1 MPITIIPTWV
11 WIFFQPAVNN
21 DWFFRIEMKLLIR
34 ALYRELRLNTLPIS
48 SLNTSWVENCHSI
61 VKRRDYLAHASLG
74 LKMESNCTSIHS
86 SRWVLSLQSAY
97 FKRTVHFFVKEIKI
111 EIYILMYMAHF
122 YSKKATAG
130 RVCLIRWFF
139 LLHRFTSS
147 MWVKTKLRPKWRS
160 IQLLSET
167 LVITNVKLIIN
178 TPSTNA
184 DFAPTT
190 R

>member
-1 MPITIIPTWV
+1 
-11 WIFFQPAVNN
+11 
-21 DWFFRIEMKLLIR
+21 
-34 ALYRELRLNTLPIS
+34 
-48 SLNTSWVENCHSI
+48 
-61 VKRRDYLAHASLG
+61 
-74 LKMESNCTSIHS
+74 
-86 SRWVLSLQSAY
+86 
-97 FKRTVHFFVKEIKI
+97 
-111 EIYILMYMAHF
+111 MYMAHF

-139 LLHRFTSS
+139 LFHRFTSS

-167 LVITNVKLIIN
+167 LVITNVRLTIN